1 MILRSVMRHFRNQEW
16 TAIGLDFAVV
26 VIGILIAFQITTWN
40 EQRQERSREQ
50 QYLGRIAAELDNTIL
65 EIEDAI
71 ALTNERQNFG
81 EYLLRTIADPE
92 LVRADQ
98 AAFFGALIFSGYTFS
113 PRIRSY
119 AFDEMQSAGEL
130 NILRDR
136 ALRYDLTE
144 FYTKIRGHAQ
154 WGYLR
159 ELGQTE
165 YMKRSAGILTYDQQR
180 SIAVAR
186 LEAVA
191 LESLP
196 GLDVDAAIAA
206 HERMMARP
214 DFIEWLPV
222 VTLRLYELETYSTW
236 LEEAHALRSRIDVG
250 ATTAP
255 ATEPAP

>member
-1 MILRSVMRHFRNQEW
+1 MLLRSVMRHFRNQEW

-26 VIGILIAFQITTWN
+26 VIGILIAFQITTWS
-40 EQRQERSREQ
+40 EQRQERAREQ
-50 QYLGRIAAELDNTIL
+50 EYLGRIAAELDNTIL

-71 ALTNERQNFG
+71 TLTNERQALG
-81 EYLLRTIADPE
+81 EFLLRSIEDPE
-92 LVRADQ
+92 LVRADP
-98 AAFFGALIFSGYTFS
+98 ATFFGALIFSGYTFS

-119 AFDEMQSAGEL
+119 AFDEMRSAGEL
-130 NILRDR
+130 SILRDR

-144 FYTKIRGHAQ
+144 FYTKIRGNAQ

-165 YMKRSAGILTYDQQR
+165 YTKRSAGILTYEQQR
-180 SIAVAR
+180 AIAAAR
-186 LEAVA
+186 IEAGA
-191 LESLP
+191 LEPLT
-196 GLDVDAAIAA
+196 GLGVDAAMAA
-206 HERMMARP
+206 HDRMMARP

-236 LEEAHALRSRIDVG
+236 LREAHALRGRIDVG

>member
-1 MILRSVMRHFRNQEW
+1 MILRRVTEHVKAQNW
-16 TAIGLDFAVV
+16 FAVGIDFVIV
-26 VIGILIAFQITTWN
+26 VAGILIAFQITTWN
-40 EQRQERSREQ
+40 EQRQQHAREQ

-71 ALTNERQNFG
+71 ALTNERQALG

-92 LVRADQ
+92 LVRADP
-98 AAFFGALIFSGYTFS
+98 ATFFGALIFSGYTFS

-144 FYTKIRGHAQ
+144 FYTRVRGNAQ

-165 YMKRSAGILTYDQQR
+165 YMKRSAGILTYEQQHA
-180 SIAVAR
+180 IAVAR
-186 LEAVA
+186 LESVA
-191 LESLP
+191 PESLP

-206 HERMMARP
+206 HDRMVARP
-214 DFIEWLPV
+214 DFIEWLPI
-222 VTLRLYELETYSTW
+222 VTMRLHELETYSTW
-236 LEEAHALRSRIDVG
+236 LAKAHALRGRIYIGSNNV
-250 ATTAP
+250 P
-255 ATEPAP
+255 ATESVP